1 MATPHVSWS
10 AAAIRSALMTTA
22 NPVDNSKRP
31 IRDQGFNFT
40 VASPLAMGDGQVDP
54 NRALDPVSPER
65 LVFSNKYEKQNY
77 TLRIE
82 HMSSDEQVVSFGD
95 IVWVE
100 KSGKY
105 VRSPIV
111 VSPVFAFG

>member
-1 MATPHVSWS
+1 MATPRVSWS

-54 NRALDPVSPER
+54 NRALDPGMIYDATR
-65 LVFSNKYEKQNY
+65 QDYIKRIFAITRSNKYTCDNA
-77 TLRIE
+77 
-82 HMSSDEQVVSFGD
+82 SSDLIMDKQ
-95 IVWVE
+95 
-100 KSGKY
+100 
-105 VRSPIV
+105 
-111 VSPVFAFG
+111 